1 MSSITPKLKAV
12 VVSSGTIHGEF
23 SLRVIKDGSQ
33 VPMQLQ
39 LRDAGFVPG
48 DVVLI
53 CLLNEY
59 EGLEQTVSEKP
70 EENEEIDSLRDEISG
85 LEDTISRAISILENG
100 W

>member
-39 LRDAGFVPG
+39 LKDAGFVPG
-48 DVVLI
+48 DVVVI

-59 EGLEQTVSEKP
+59 ENLEHDHDSNESDI
-70 EENEEIDSLRDEISG
+70 EELQAQVND
-85 LEDTISRAISILENG
+85 LEDRIRRASSELD